1 MARVTP
7 PIRHTF
13 KTTQGLPCDG
23 RKCFEVLIR
32 KKRMGDEVRYWCDA
46 MHGYFDP
53 FHPKCPKGGTTW
65 DTDGTTT
72 PSGRRSPG

>member
-1 MARVTP
+1 MGRVTP

-13 KTTQGLPCDG
+13 KTTRGLPCDG
-23 RKCFEVLIR
+23 KPCFEVLIR
-32 KKRMGDEVRYWCDA
+32 KKRMGDEVRYWCDV

-53 FHPKCPKGGTTW
+53 FHSKCPKGGTTW

-72 PSGRRSPG
+72 HSGPRSPE